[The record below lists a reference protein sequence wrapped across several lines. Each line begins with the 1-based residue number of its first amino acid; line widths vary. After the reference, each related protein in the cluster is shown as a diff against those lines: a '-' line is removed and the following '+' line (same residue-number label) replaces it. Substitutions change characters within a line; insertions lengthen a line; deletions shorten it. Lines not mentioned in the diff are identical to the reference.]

1 MGVVPLIY
9 REASSCS
16 EIWRVLLI
24 YFEVILLFF
33 HKLYYIHPMV
43 HLLHQSALFLHV
55 WVIELVWLFHLL
67 LEIYL
72 SPYKRC
78 FCLLSKVRIDVFIY
92 FAVLRFI
99 SHDSFQQAQWIYEQ
113 KKGEHKIKE
122 IDRNL
127 SLGFYLFCIVRSSKF
142 DCQAFTCR
150 FVIFWLELLF
160 RFIIT
165 SNQWALLY

>member
-1 MGVVPLIY
+1 MY
-9 REASSCS
+9 CTR
-16 EIWRVLLI
+16 
-24 YFEVILLFF
+24 
-33 HKLYYIHPMV
+33 PMI
-43 HLLHQSALFLHV
+43 HLLLESALFLYV

-72 SPYKRC
+72 NPYKRC
-78 FCLLSKVRIDVFIY
+78 FCLWSKVRIVVFIY
-92 FAVLRFI
+92 SALLRFI
-99 SHDSFQQAQWIYEQ
+99 WHDSFLQAKWFYGQ
-113 KKGEHKIKE
+113 KKEGHKIKE

-127 SLGFYLFCIVRSSKF
+127 FLGFYLFCIVRSSKF
-142 DCQAFTCR
+142 DYQAFTCR